1 MSISQNK
8 PLDSCSLLAIEMKTA
23 QLLFLLLAVVLV
35 PEVLAST
42 AVNARETDTKDE
54 SKREA
59 YVTLLYGDY
68 LLPVRVLGL
77 SLKLAGTKREM
88 VVLCTD
94 ELSMKDRK
102 ILEGDGWTVK
112 QTKSITS
119 PYRNYGKQY
128 RHVFTKLL
136 IWTLTEYRRI
146 VFMDSDTLVY
156 ANIDELF
163 HCGKF
168 CAAYRHSDL
177 FNSGVLVVKPDLQEY
192 RNLINKIG
200 IYPSYDNADQ
210 GFFNYYHQS
219 LIFAPMLNASNNQN
233 QEEPMRLPAAYN
245 ADVGQYYVYTSRFFP
260 LTNFKVLH
268 HTLGPV
274 KPWKWW
280 AYPIFE
286 LNWRWV
292 EFRENLKPSPDSYL
306 GLFLAA
312 AVNFFLLLIL
322 MGFKSYKI
330 RRPDWNFE
338 LNDTCFLY
346 QVILT
351 LMFPTSCLL
360 AFYAVPGSM
369 NPHVAIPSFCLW
381 TIFFVRLFCSFV
393 HLFKI
398 SSQAHVEPCMSSS
411 CSLALIGL
419 LLFMPLVLPLWIP
432 CFFTRVCVFL
442 TLTLFSFVCS
452 DAIIKRYLIH
462 NWS

>member
-1 MSISQNK
+1 M
-8 PLDSCSLLAIEMKTA
+8 
-23 QLLFLLLAVVLV
+23 LFLLLAVVLV
-35 PEVLAST
+35 TEVLVST
-42 AVNARETDTKDE
+42 AANVRETKYKSE
-54 SKREA
+54 REA

-68 LLPVRVLGL
+68 FLSVRVLGL
-77 SLKLAGTKREM
+77 SLKLTGTKREM

-94 ELSMKDRK
+94 ELSMNNRK

-112 QTKSITS
+112 QTKAIAS
-119 PYRNYGKQY
+119 PYKNYGKQY
-128 RHVFTKLL
+128 QYVFTKLL

-163 HCGKF
+163 RCGKF

-177 FNSGVLVVKPDLQEY
+177 FNSGVLVVKPDLQEFH
-192 RNLINKIG
+192 NLINKIG
-200 IYPSYDNADQ
+200 IYPSYDNTDQ
-210 GFFNYYHQS
+210 GFLNYYHQS

-280 AYPIFE
+280 AYPIFD

-306 GLFLAA
+306 GLLLAA
-312 AVNFFLLLIL
+312 TVNFVLLLIL
-322 MGFKSYKI
+322 TGLKSYKI
-330 RRPDWNFE
+330 RRPNWKFE
-338 LNDTCFLY
+338 LKYNSFLL

-351 LMFPTSCLL
+351 LIFPASCLL
-360 AFYAVPGSM
+360 AFYAVPESM

-381 TIFFVRLFCSFV
+381 TIFFVHLFCSFI

-398 SSQAHVEPCMSSS
+398 SSQAHLEPCMLGS

-432 CFFTRVCVFL
+432 CFFPRVIVFL
-442 TLTLFSFVCS
+442 TLTSFSFVCS
-452 DAIIKRYLIH
+452 DIIIKRHLIY
-462 NWS
+462 N